1 MLNYLSLFQFLL
13 YNIRWAYLLSV
24 KERNTSLSKLND
36 SHIDVSIL
44 CAGKTE
50 REIKGTHIKMY
61 FDARGLAYAR
71 DMDRSSRNYD
81 LDEKQSVLTYIL
93 KGTYCNSEGVK

>member
-1 MLNYLSLFQFLL
+1 
-13 YNIRWAYLLSV
+13 
-24 KERNTSLSKLND
+24 
-36 SHIDVSIL
+36 
-44 CAGKTE
+44 
-50 REIKGTHIKMY
+50 MY

-81 LDEKQSVLTYIL
+81 LEEKQSVLTYIL